1 MFHFEGNGK
10 HNQCL
15 QHQQHCQQHQYLPPA
30 ADQCLNVQLHAD
42 RDKEKAEQNIAE
54 RADVVFDLETVFR
67 FRKQHAGNE
76 CAQRHR
82 QTFQL
87 SQISHTQ
94 GYQQHI
100 DHKEFGRFAFC
111 HHPEPS
117 RHNFAAD
124 EKQQPQRQQHFCK
137 RQTQG
142 RPNISVPSARQRGN
156 QNHQR
161 HDGDV
166 LHQQHAH
173 RHLTVRLPQF
183 RLFRQNPAHNRR
195 GRHRQ
200 RARHGKRPIERHAR
214 QHQYA
219 HYRQHRNADLQTAQT
234 EHQPPHRPQLGQREL
249 QTDAEHQEHNPDFA
263 QIIRRMAFRN
273 QAEHTGPRQKAH
285 QQVAQHGGNVELAAQ
300 DHRNDRHQQNNHNRG
315 KRKFVHRPSEQENTE
330 KCRLKRHTPPHY
342 NKTPRTIRNGR
353 GIQFC

>member
-1 MFHFEGNGK
+1 LDQAPDQRIAAAQEEGRDNHRQQNRRRRRLFQFWRNHIKLPGNGQHHEAELAALREIQSRFEAVADRMLHFECNGK

-42 RDKEKAEQNIAE
+42 RDKEEAEQNIAE
-54 RADVVFDLETVFR
+54 RANVVFDLETVFR

-142 RPNISVPSARQRGN
+142 RPNISVPSASQRGN

-173 RHLTVRLPQF
+173 RHLTVRLPQL

-200 RARHGKRPIERHAR
+200 RARYGKRPIERHAR

-234 EHQPPHRPQLGQREL
+234 EHQPPHRPQLGQ
-249 QTDAEHQEHNPDFA
+249 
-263 QIIRRMAFRN
+263 
-273 QAEHTGPRQKAH
+273 
-285 QQVAQHGGNVELAAQ
+285 
-300 DHRNDRHQQNNHNRG
+300 
-315 KRKFVHRPSEQENTE
+315 
-330 KCRLKRHTPPHY
+330 
-342 NKTPRTIRNGR
+342 
-353 GIQFC
+353 